1 MELPESQDSQDARVE
16 ALWKKLDPQ
25 EKGEIDLRGL
35 QRGLKK
41 IDHPL
46 KNANDMLADVVKAM
60 DKNGDNIIQYEGRSD
75 STARDYFRAPI
86 LPALHQTQVASFI

>member
-1 MELPESQDSQDARVE
+1 LKMELPESQDSQDARVE

-25 EKGEIDLRGL
+25 GKGEIDLNAL

-46 KNANDMLADVVKAM
+46 KNAHDMLKDIVKAM
-60 DKNGDNIIQYEGRSD
+60 DKNGDRVIQYEGRSEQCHEESI
-75 STARDYFRAPI
+75 STP
-86 LPALHQTQVASFI
+86 